1 MSDSE
6 STRFRAHFESALQA
20 YQKTTGITLA
30 EHQLAVR
37 LQNCHSIDSITTL
50 FKYEAPSFSDL
61 QGGNRIMKS
70 IENTVSILY
79 RLSAT
84 ASLGDVIGLV
94 CQKALMGCS
103 TSLTVF
109 LSHSHLRKQY
119 LPALLCYLLYVPFF
133 SSYVG
138 YPSSCDIQVI
148 QEAKAIHSSYD
159 ALIDLLDSIERFL
172 YHIDIYTQIPPT
184 PVMDEIIVK
193 IMAELLSTIAAATK
207 ELKQGRSSEFILAE
221 MLPYS
226 PLRSQIYKATFRR
239 EGCRGDPAATGP
251 THAR

>member
-37 LQNCHSIDSITTL
+37 LQNCDSIDSITTL
-50 FKYEAPSFSDL
+50 FKYEARSFSDL
-61 QGGNRIMKS
+61 QGGDRIMKS
-70 IENTVSILY
+70 IESTVSILY

-84 ASLGDVIGLV
+84 PSLGDVIGLV
-94 CQKALMGCS
+94 CQNALMGRS
-103 TSLTVF
+103 TSLTGF

-119 LPALLCYLLYVPFF
+119 LPALVSYLLYVPFF
-133 SSYVG
+133 SSYVE
-138 YPSSCDIQVI
+138 YPCDIQVI

-159 ALIDLLDSIERFL
+159 VLIDLLYFLERFL
-172 YHIDIYTQIPPT
+172 CRIDIYTQIPPT
-184 PVMDEIIVK
+184 PVTDEIIVK

-226 PLRSQIYKATFRR
+226 PLRSQICKATFRT
-239 EGCRGDPAATGP
+239 EGCRGNPAATGS

>member
-37 LQNCHSIDSITTL
+37 LQNCDSIDSITTL
-50 FKYEAPSFSDL
+50 FKYEARSFSDL
-61 QGGNRIMKS
+61 QGSDRIMKS

-94 CQKALMGCS
+94 CQKALMGRS
-103 TSLTVF
+103 TSLTGF

-119 LPALLCYLLYVPFF
+119 SQVLLSYLLYVPF

-138 YPSSCDIQVI
+138 YPCDIQVN
-148 QEAKAIHSSYD
+148 QEAKAIRPSYD
-159 ALIDLLDSIERFL
+159 TLIDLLDSVERFL
-172 YHIDIYTQIPPT
+172 YRIDIYTQIPPM

-193 IMAELLSTIAAATK
+193 IMTELLSTIAAATK
-207 ELKQGRSSEFILAE
+207 ELKQGRSSESILAE

-226 PLRSQIYKATFRR
+226 PLRSQICKATFRR
-239 EGCRGDPAATGP
+239 EGCRGDSAATGP

>member
-6 STRFRAHFESALQA
+6 SNRLRAHFESALQT
-20 YQKTTGITLA
+20 YQTMTGIALA

-37 LQNCHSIDSITTL
+37 LQNCDSIDSITTL
-50 FKYEAPSFSDL
+50 FKCEARSSSDL
-61 QGGNRIMKS
+61 QGSDRIMKS
-70 IENTVSILY
+70 IESTVSILY
-79 RLSAT
+79 TLSAT
-84 ASLGDVIGLV
+84 ASLGDVIDLV
-94 CQKALMGCS
+94 YQKALMGCS
-103 TSLTVF
+103 VSLTGF
-109 LSHSHLRKQY
+109 FSHSHLRKQY
-119 LPALLCYLLYVPFF
+119 SPALLSYSLYVPFF

-138 YPSSCDIQVI
+138 YPSSCDMQVN
-148 QEAKAIHSSYD
+148 QEAKAIHPSYD

-172 YHIDIYTQIPPT
+172 YRIDIYTQIPPT

-207 ELKQGRSSEFILAE
+207 ELKQGRSSEFILSE

-226 PLRSQIYKATFRR
+226 PLRSQICNATFRR